1 MNVNGEDCPDDSDSH
16 GCPRYCDE
24 QHGEVL
30 CPAYEDHLG
39 CKPKALC
46 MMKSKGADGRD
57 CPSHSVCPKECGV
70 DELLCGDG
78 IDSNGCKNA
87 DRCLPR
93 GKDHDGGL
101 CTTACPPV
109 CLENQVKCDGP
120 IKANGCKDVDSCV
133 DKVIGHDGLQCSTV
147 CPISCSA
154 TETMVPG
161 DVDANGCPLPCTC
174 VASKILGEW
183 TNEGSCN
190 GDGDDPTCG
199 AGTQLQS
206 RTCTDGTIDKCTVVD
221 THRSVTCAV
230 AGTALPV
237 CVTCPEGFVQYNRK
251 CYKFSTEEAT
261 WDDARSACQSLS
273 EDGAYDL
280 VSIDSQEL
288 ATALK
293 HILIIGLALTISS
306 SKEPLHGSMG

>member
-1 MNVNGEDCPDDSDSH
+1 
-16 GCPRYCDE
+16 
-24 QHGEVL
+24 
-30 CPAYEDHLG
+30 
-39 CKPKALC
+39 
-46 MMKSKGADGRD
+46 
-57 CPSHSVCPKECGV
+57 
-70 DELLCGDG
+70 
-78 IDSNGCKNA
+78 
-87 DRCLPR
+87 
-93 GKDHDGGL
+93 
-101 CTTACPPV
+101 
-109 CLENQVKCDGP
+109 
-120 IKANGCKDVDSCV
+120 
-133 DKVIGHDGLQCSTV
+133 
-147 CPISCSA
+147 
-154 TETMVPG
+154 MVPG
-161 DVDANGCPLPCTC
+161 DVDANGCPLPCSC

-206 RTCTDGTIDKCTVVD
+206 RTCTDGTIDKCTVED

-293 HILIIGLALTISS
+293 QYPDHWIGLDDKLIEGAFTWVNGQGLGVGSTLGEDPWGANEPNDSGGNEDCVHLNSNGLWNDNKCSAALKYICGPKATA
-306 SKEPLHGSMG
+306 PAA